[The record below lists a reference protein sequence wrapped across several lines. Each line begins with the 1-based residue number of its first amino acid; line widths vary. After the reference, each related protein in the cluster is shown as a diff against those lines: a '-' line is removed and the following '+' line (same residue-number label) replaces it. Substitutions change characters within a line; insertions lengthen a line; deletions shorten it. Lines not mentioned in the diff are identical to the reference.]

1 MEPLHGR
8 GRAIFLRIN
17 AGKQRV
23 RGRRAATHHAAC
35 LRPLHSHAGSP
46 PNALVAAGLIGVTT
60 TFAEGEKHE
69 VLKRAQIRAFL
80 PSAHKQSHILPEVEQ
95 RRRCQRS
102 DAHRSEEC
110 HTDPTACSVGSAR
123 RFEQREQPVR
133 TQRRSFHVR
142 KTLPSFA
149 LLSCT
154 VQTHAQGGETTVGG
168 SLVEAGRRHRGCM
181 WSCAD
186 PLLEN

>member
-23 RGRRAATHHAAC
+23 RGRRAATHHAVC
-35 LRPLHSHAGSP
+35 LRQLHSHAGSP
-46 PNALVAAGLIGVTT
+46 PNVLVTAGLIGVTT

-69 VLKRAQIRAFL
+69 VLKRTQIRAFL
-80 PSAHKQSHILPEVEQ
+80 ASAHKQIHILPEVEQ
-95 RRRCQRS
+95 RRRCRRS

-110 HTDPTACSVGSAR
+110 HTDLTVCAT
-123 RFEQREQPVR
+123 VR
-133 TQRRSFHVR
+133 AYRATGAHAATQLSCAQ
-142 KTLPSFA
+142 TLPSFA

-154 VQTHAQGGETTVGG
+154 VQTHAQGGETTWGESGRGWGG
-168 SLVEAGRRHRGCM
+168 DTVAVCGVVPTRSWKNEQVH
-181 WSCAD
+181 
-186 PLLEN
+186 

>member
-35 LRPLHSHAGSP
+35 LRPSHSHAGSP
-46 PNALVAAGLIGVTT
+46 PSVLVTAGLIGVTT

-69 VLKRAQIRAFL
+69 VLKRTQIRAFL
-80 PSAHKQSHILPEVEQ
+80 PSAHKQIHILPEVEQ

-110 HTDPTACSVGSAR
+110 HTDPTVCTSGLRDGSSRESNRCARSDAAFMCANPAQFCSCYLA
-123 RFEQREQPVR
+123 
-133 TQRRSFHVR
+133 
-142 KTLPSFA
+142 
-149 LLSCT
+149 
-154 VQTHAQGGETTVGG
+154 QTRLTHRAEKQQWGG
-168 SLVEAGRRHRGCM
+168 SLAEAGLRHRGCM

-186 PLLEN
+186 PLLEK